1 MRELQSLINML
12 PGLIKALPILV
23 AWLVLIRF
31 AVGTIKDWRAPM
43 AAQEIAYALI
53 GLAAF
58 LWAIAR

>member
-1 MRELQSLINML
+1 MRELQSLINM
-12 PGLIKALPILV
+12 
-23 AWLVLIRF
+23 LVLIRF

-43 AAQEIAYALI
+43 AAQEMAYALI